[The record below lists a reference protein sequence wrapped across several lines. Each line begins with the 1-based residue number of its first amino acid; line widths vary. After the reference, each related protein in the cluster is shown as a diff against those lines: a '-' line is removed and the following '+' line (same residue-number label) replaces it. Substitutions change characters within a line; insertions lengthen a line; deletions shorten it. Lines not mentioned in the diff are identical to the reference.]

1 MPRYILVRETAST
14 NTYIARMAA
23 MLPSG
28 TVIHTPCQTA
38 GRGQRGNSWESEPG
52 KNIAFSML
60 LKNPAVAPTRQFYI
74 SEAASLAVA
83 DCLNS
88 IHPGFSLKWPNDI
101 YFADSKVAGML
112 IEHTLTSKAISQ
124 TIIGI
129 GINLNHP
136 NFRSD
141 APTPISLKQITG
153 NSHDTDALLH
163 DVCNRLEAM
172 GRFDGYTE
180 ADYKALHQRYL
191 SNLSRGDGL
200 MHTFALP
207 DGSRFEAAIANVKPT
222 GTLCLLTDDEQMLE
236 FAFKEV
242 AFII

>member
-28 TVIHTPCQTA
+28 TVIHTPSQTA

-52 KNIAFSML
+52 MNIAFSML
-60 LKNPAVAPTRQFYI
+60 LKNPAVAPSSQFYI
-74 SEAASLAVA
+74 SEAASLAVV
-83 DCLNS
+83 DCLNN

-101 YFADSKVAGML
+101 YYGDSKVAGML

-129 GINLNHP
+129 GINVNQTE
-136 NFRSD
+136 FRSD
-141 APTPISLKQITG
+141 APNPISLKQITG
-153 NSHDTDALLH
+153 SNHNTDALLH
-163 DVCNRLEAM
+163 DVCNRLEQM
-172 GRFDGYTE
+172 CRFD
-180 ADYKALHQRYL
+180 DYSEDDYHALHQRYL
-191 SNLSRGDGL
+191 ANLYRGDGL

-207 DGSRFEAAIANVKPT
+207 DGTRFEAAIANVKPT
-222 GTLCLLTDDEQMLE
+222 GTLCLLTDDERLLE

-242 AFII
+242 AFVI